1 MDIAKL
7 GSRIKSRRE
16 ILGLRQSD
24 IARALQISAQAVSK
38 WERGG
43 NAPDIA
49 MLVDLAG
56 LLGVS
61 IEWLLGGTSA
71 HTDTFEATVFCT
83 TLNGFAVRAAT
94 MPPREVADWVNSI
107 FSPITEAVMR
117 FDGVP
122 VKYVGDGFLGFFTG
136 ARHSGRAVDAAL
148 YAKKILDQPDLVVSL
163 NTGEIFL
170 GIIGHPDYSNT
181 DIIGEPV
188 NTAFIAMQWIAE
200 KCAGGIG
207 VTEKVA
213 DRAGAERFE
222 ECGEAVIRGARNP
235 VKIFEPKGTSDTGVP
250 GQCK

>member
-1 MDIAKL
+1 MDIRKL

-16 ILGLRQSD
+16 ILGLRQAD
-24 IARALQISAQAVSK
+24 IARAFQISAQAVSK

-49 MLVDLAG
+49 MLVDLAR

-71 HTDTFEATVFCT
+71 QTDTFEATVFFT

-107 FSPITEAVMR
+107 FFPITEAVMR

-122 VKYVGDGFLGFFTG
+122 VKYLGDGFLGFFTG
-136 ARHSGRAVDAAL
+136 ARHSERAVDAAL
-148 YAKKILDQPDLVVSL
+148 YAKKILDQPDIVISL
-163 NTGEIFL
+163 NAGEIFL
-170 GIIGHPDYSNT
+170 GAIGHPDYADT

-188 NTAFIAMQWIAE
+188 NTAYIAMQWIAE
-200 KCAGGIG
+200 NCMGGIG
-207 VTEKVA
+207 ITDKVVEQV
-213 DRAGAERFE
+213 GSERFR
-222 ECGEAVIRGARNP
+222 ECGRIDIRGAEDL
-235 VKIFEPKGTSDTGVP
+235 VAIFEPIENKMA
-250 GQCK
+250 